1 MTGSWTCWT
10 AVTDY
15 KPVADA
21 FARDCISGRRIVGKE
36 VVCACQRYLDDLARD
51 DLELRTADPNL
62 VVHIIQHTLVFHQG
76 ERLDGTPLAGK
87 PVELLDWMIFT
98 IFNLLGFYY
107 KGTRE
112 RKYKEAFIMVGR
124 KNSKTTFIAGLA
136 WAVSLL
142 QRKSGS
148 KCYIVAAAL
157 KQAMES
163 FRFLKYN
170 MHQSGLDQVFAV
182 RDNSFGHSISYEFA
196 DGSSFYIEALPS
208 NPDAQD
214 SFNCNFAIADEIA
227 AYKKTGQYMR
237 FKEAQ
242 EAYTNKLMI
251 GITTAGDNINSFGYR
266 HMQYAVSVANGTV
279 KDDAFFSLV
288 ARADQ
293 DENGDVDYLDPIQH
307 QKANLSY
314 GVTIRPESI
323 LNDARQAMNDPQKRK
338 DFLSRRLNIYTSAM
352 RAWFDLD
359 KFRASDRQYNWTIE
373 ALAKLGIEWF
383 GGSDL
388 SRMYDLTAAALF
400 GYYAK
405 ADCYI
410 IITHGFFPVTQA
422 AVKAD
427 QDSIPLFGWQE
438 DGWLTMC
445 NTPTVNESDVVA
457 WYDAMRAKGFKIT
470 EVGHDR
476 KFARKYYIQMKAA
489 KFKVVDQP
497 QLYIKKSE
505 GFRIIEKAA
514 LDGKLYYL
522 HSEAYEYCVE
532 NVAAIEKTDD
542 MVQYEKIEKT
552 KRIDLFDAS
561 VFAAVRYAEAME
573 TRKTRSTKAKQWFGG

>member
-1 MTGSWTCWT
+1 M
-10 AVTDY
+10 AKKKAQDF
-15 KPVADA
+15 KPVADK
-21 FARDCISGRRIVGKE
+21 FARDCVSGKRIAGKE
-36 VVCACQRYLDDLARD
+36 VVAACQRYLDDLKRD
-51 DLELRTADPNL
+51 DLEMRTQDPNM
-62 VVHIIQHTLVFHQG
+62 VVNIIQNTLVFKQG
-76 ERLDGTPLAGK
+76 ERIDGTPLAGK
-87 PVELLDWMIFT
+87 PVELIDWMIFV

-107 KGTRE
+107 TGTDDR
-112 RKYKEAFIMVGR
+112 RYKEAFIMVGR
-124 KNSKTTFIAGLA
+124 KNSKTTLIASLA

-148 KCYIVAAAL
+148 KCYIVAAVL

-163 FRFLKYN
+163 FGFLKYN
-170 MHQSGLDQVFAV
+170 MHHSGLDNEFSIK
-182 RDNSFGHSISYEFA
+182 DNSFEHSISHQFS
-196 DGSSFYIEALPS
+196 DGSSIHIEALPA

-279 KDDAFFSLV
+279 KDDSFFSLV

-323 LNDARQAMNDPQKRK
+323 MNDARQAMNDPQKRK

-352 RAWFDLD
+352 RAWFDLS
-359 KFRASDRQYNWTIE
+359 KFRASDSKYKWTMAE
-373 ALAKLGIEWF
+373 LAKLGIEWF

-400 GYYAK
+400 GYYPT
-405 ADCYI
+405 ADVFI

-422 AVKAD
+422 AAKAD
-427 QDSIPLFGWQE
+427 EDSIPLFGWKE

-445 NTPTVNESDVVA
+445 NTPTVNESDVIA
-457 WYDAMRAKGFKIT
+457 WYRQMRSMGFKIA

-476 KFARKYYIQMKAA
+476 KFARKYYVEMKAA
-489 KFKVVDQP
+489 GFRVVDQP

-505 GFRIIEKAA
+505 GFRLIEKAA

-542 MVQYEKIEKT
+542 MVQYEKIEKA

-573 TRKTRSTKAKQWFGG
+573 DRKARSERAKQWFGG

>member
-1 MTGSWTCWT
+1 M
-10 AVTDY
+10 AKDY
-15 KPVADA
+15 KTVADR
-21 FARDCISGRRIVGKE
+21 FARDCVSGERIAGAE
-36 VVCACQRYLDDLARD
+36 VVYACQRYLDDLERD
-51 DLELRTADPNL
+51 DLEMRTTDPNL
-62 VVHIIQHTLVFHQG
+62 VINTIEKTLVFKKG
-76 ERLDGTPLAGK
+76 EKLDGTPLAGK

-107 KGTRE
+107 KGTQE

-124 KNSKTTFIAGLA
+124 KNSKTTFIASLA

-148 KCYIVAAAL
+148 VCYIVAAAL
-157 KQAMES
+157 KQALES
-163 FRFLKYN
+163 FSFLKYN
-170 MHQSGLDQVFAV
+170 MHRSGLDKEFKIH
-182 RDNSFGHSISYEFA
+182 DNSFGHSIGYEFA
-196 DGSSFYIEALPS
+196 DGSSIYIEALPT

-214 SFNCNFAIADEIA
+214 SFNCNFAIADELA

-279 KDDAFFSLV
+279 KDDSFFSLV

-323 LNDARQAMNDPQKRK
+323 MNDARQAMNDPQKRK

-352 RAWFDLD
+352 RAWFDLS
-359 KFRASDRQYNWTIE
+359 KFRTSDSKYKWTIAE
-373 ALAKLGIEWF
+373 LAKLDIEWF

-400 GYYAK
+400 GYYPA
-405 ADCYI
+405 ADVFI

-422 AVKAD
+422 AAKAD
-427 QDSIPLFGWQE
+427 EDSIPLFGWQE

-445 NTPTVNESDVVA
+445 NTPTVNESDVIA
-457 WYDAMRAKGFKIT
+457 WYQQMRSMGFKIA

-476 KFARKYYIQMKAA
+476 KFARKYYVEMKSTG
-489 KFKVVDQP
+489 FRVVDQP

-505 GFRIIEKAA
+505 GFRLIEKAA

-573 TRKTRSTKAKQWFGG
+573 DRKARSARAKQWFGG

>member
-1 MTGSWTCWT
+1 MLAKSITCIEKIEI
-10 AVTDY
+10 VPS
-15 KPVADA
+15 K
-21 FARDCISGRRIVGKE
+21 CIMV
-36 VVCACQRYLDDLARD
+36 DDPEHLY
-51 DLELRTADPNL
+51 
-62 VVHIIQHTLVFHQG
+62 
-76 ERLDGTPLAGK
+76 LAG
-87 PVELLDWMIFT
+87 
-98 IFNLLGFYY
+98 
-107 KGTRE
+107 
-112 RKYKEAFIMVGR
+112 EAFTPTH
-124 KNSKTTFIAGLA
+124 NTTLIASLA

-148 KCYIVAAAL
+148 KCYIVAAVL

-163 FRFLKYN
+163 FGFLKYN
-170 MHQSGLDQVFAV
+170 MHQSGLDSEFSIK
-182 RDNSFGHSISYEFA
+182 DNSMEHSISYQFP
-196 DGSSFYIEALPS
+196 DGSSIHIEALPA

-214 SFNCNFAIADEIA
+214 SFNCNFAIADEVA

-237 FKEAQ
+237 FKEAM
-242 EAYTNKLMI
+242 EAYTNKLMV

-266 HMQYAVSVANGTV
+266 HMEYAISVANGTI
-279 KDDAFFSLV
+279 KDDSFFSLV

-293 DENGDVDYLDPIQH
+293 SENGDVDYLDPVQH
-307 QKANLSY
+307 EKANLSY

-352 RAWFDLD
+352 KAWFDIA
-359 KFRASDRQYNWTIE
+359 KFRTSDNKYSWTLE
-373 ALAKLGIEWF
+373 QLAKMDIEWF

-410 IITHGFFPVTQA
+410 VITHGFFPVTQA
-422 AVKAD
+422 AAKAD
-427 QDSIPLFGWQE
+427 EDSIPLFGWKD

-445 NTPTVNESDVVA
+445 NTPTVNESDVCA
-457 WYDAMRAKGFKIT
+457 WYDMMRSKGFKIT

-476 KFARKYYIQMKAA
+476 KFARKYYIQMKQL
-489 KFKVVDQP
+489 KFRVVDQP

-505 GFRIIEKAA
+505 GFRLIEKAA

-522 HSEAYEYCVE
+522 HSDAYEYCVE
-532 NVAAIEKTDD
+532 NVSAIEKTDD
-542 MVQYEKIEKT
+542 MVQYEKIAPER
-552 KRIDLFDAS
+552 RIDLFDAS

-573 TRKTRSTKAKQWFGG
+573 GRAARKQKASQWFGG

>member
-1 MTGSWTCWT
+1 M
-10 AVTDY
+10 AKKKAQDF
-15 KPVADA
+15 KPVADK
-21 FARDCISGRRIVGKE
+21 FARDCVSGKRIAGKE
-36 VVCACQRYLDDLARD
+36 VVAACKRYLDDLERD
-51 DLELRTADPNL
+51 DLEMRTQDPNM
-62 VVHIIQHTLVFHQG
+62 VVNIIQNTLVFKQG

-87 PVELLDWMIFT
+87 PVELLPWMIFT

-107 KGTRE
+107 KGSQE
-112 RKYKEAFIMVGR
+112 RKYKEAFIMTGR
-124 KNSKTTFIAGLA
+124 KSSKTSFIASLA

-148 KCYIVAAAL
+148 KCYIVASVL

-163 FRFLKYN
+163 FGFLKYN
-170 MHQSGLDQVFAV
+170 MHQSGLDSEFSIK
-182 RDNSFGHSISYEFA
+182 DNSMEHSISYQFP
-196 DGSSFYIEALPS
+196 DGSSIHIEALPA

-214 SFNCNFAIADEIA
+214 SFNCNFAIADEVA

-237 FKEAQ
+237 FKEAM
-242 EAYTNKLMI
+242 EAYTNKLMV

-266 HMQYAVSVANGTV
+266 HMEYAISVANGTI
-279 KDDAFFSLV
+279 KDDSFFSLV

-293 DENGDVDYLDPIQH
+293 SENGDVDYLDPVQH
-307 QKANLSY
+307 EKANLSY

-352 RAWFDLD
+352 KAWFDIA
-359 KFRASDRQYNWTIE
+359 KFRVSDNKYSWTLE
-373 ALAKLGIEWF
+373 QLAKMDIEWF

-410 IITHGFFPVTQA
+410 VITHGFFPVTQA
-422 AVKAD
+422 AAKAD
-427 QDSIPLFGWQE
+427 EDSIPLFGWKD

-445 NTPTVNESDVVA
+445 NTPTVNESDVCA
-457 WYDAMRAKGFKIT
+457 WYDMMRSKGFKIA

-476 KFARKYYIQMKAA
+476 KFARKYYIQMKQL
-489 KFKVVDQP
+489 KFRVVDQP

-505 GFRIIEKAA
+505 GFRLIEKAA

-522 HSEAYEYCVE
+522 HSDAYEYCVE
-532 NVAAIEKTDD
+532 NVSAIEKTDD
-542 MVQYEKIEKT
+542 MVQYEKIAPER
-552 KRIDLFDAS
+552 RIDLFDAS

-573 TRKTRSTKAKQWFGG
+573 GRAARKQKASQWFGG

>member
-1 MTGSWTCWT
+1 M
-10 AVTDY
+10 AKDY
-15 KPVADA
+15 KPVADK
-21 FARDCISGRRIVGKE
+21 FARDCVSGERIAGAE
-36 VVCACQRYLDDLARD
+36 VVCACQRYLDDLERD
-51 DLELRTADPNL
+51 DLEMRTTDPNM
-62 VVHIIQHTLVFHQG
+62 VINIIQKTLVFKKG
-76 ERLDGTPLAGK
+76 EKLDGTPLAGK

-107 KGTRE
+107 NGTQE

-124 KNSKTTFIAGLA
+124 KNSKTTFIASLA

-148 KCYIVAAAL
+148 VCYIVAAAL
-157 KQAMES
+157 KQALES
-163 FRFLKYN
+163 FSFLKYN
-170 MHQSGLDQVFAV
+170 MHRSGLDKEFKV
-182 RDNSFGHSISYEFA
+182 RDNSFGHSIGYEFG
-196 DGSSFYIEALPS
+196 DGSSIYIEALPT
-208 NPDAQD
+208 NPDSQD
-214 SFNCNFAIADEIA
+214 SFNCNFAIADELA

-279 KDDAFFSLV
+279 KDDSFFSLV

-323 LNDARQAMNDPQKRK
+323 MNDARQAMNDPQKRK

-352 RAWFDLD
+352 RAWFDLS
-359 KFRASDRQYNWTIE
+359 KFRTSDSKYKWTMAE
-373 ALAKLGIEWF
+373 LAKLDIEWF

-400 GYYAK
+400 GYYPA
-405 ADCYI
+405 ADVFI

-422 AVKAD
+422 AAKAD
-427 QDSIPLFGWQE
+427 EDSIPLFGWQE

-445 NTPTVNESDVVA
+445 NTPTVNESDVIA
-457 WYDAMRAKGFKIT
+457 WYQQMRSMGFKIT

-476 KFARKYYIQMKAA
+476 KFARKYYVEMKAA
-489 KFKVVDQP
+489 GFRVVDQP

-505 GFRIIEKAA
+505 GFRLIEKAA

-573 TRKTRSTKAKQWFGG
+573 DRKARSARAKQWFGG

>member
-1 MTGSWTCWT
+1 M
-10 AVTDY
+10 AKDY
-15 KPVADA
+15 KPVADK
-21 FARDCISGRRIVGKE
+21 FARDCVSGEHIAGAE
-36 VVCACQRYLDDLARD
+36 VVCACQRYLDDLERG
-51 DLELRTADPNL
+51 DLEMRATDPNM
-62 VVHIIQHTLVFHQG
+62 VINIIHKTLVFKKG
-76 ERLDGTPLAGK
+76 EKLDGTPLAGK

-107 KGTRE
+107 KGTQE

-124 KNSKTTFIAGLA
+124 KNSKTTFIASLA

-148 KCYIVAAAL
+148 VCYIVAAAL

-163 FRFLKYN
+163 FGFLKYN
-170 MHQSGLDQVFAV
+170 MHRSGLDKEFKVH
-182 RDNSFGHSISYEFA
+182 DNSFGHSISYEFA
-196 DGSSFYIEALPS
+196 DGSSIYIEALPT
-208 NPDAQD
+208 NPDSQD
-214 SFNCNFAIADEIA
+214 SFNCNFAIADELA

-279 KDDAFFSLV
+279 KDDSFFSLV

-323 LNDARQAMNDPQKRK
+323 MNDARQAMNDPQKRK

-352 RAWFDLD
+352 RAWFDLS
-359 KFRASDRQYNWTIE
+359 KFRTSDSKYKWTMAE
-373 ALAKLGIEWF
+373 LAKLDIEWF

-400 GYYAK
+400 GYYPA
-405 ADCYI
+405 ADVFI

-422 AVKAD
+422 AAKAD
-427 QDSIPLFGWQE
+427 EDSIPLFGWQE

-445 NTPTVNESDVVA
+445 NTPTVNESDVIA
-457 WYDAMRAKGFKIT
+457 WYRQMRSMGFKIA

-476 KFARKYYIQMKAA
+476 KFARKYYVEMKAA
-489 KFKVVDQP
+489 GFRVVDQP

-505 GFRIIEKAA
+505 GFRLIEKAA

-573 TRKTRSTKAKQWFGG
+573 DSKARSARAKQWFGG

>member
-1 MTGSWTCWT
+1 M
-10 AVTDY
+10 AKNY
-15 KPVADA
+15 KPVADK
-21 FARDCISGRRIVGKE
+21 FARDCVSGEHIAGAE
-36 VVCACQRYLDDLARD
+36 VVCACQRYLDDLERD
-51 DLELRTADPNL
+51 DLEMRATDPNM
-62 VVHIIQHTLVFHQG
+62 VINIIHKTLVFKKG
-76 ERLDGTPLAGK
+76 EKLDGTPLAGK

-107 KGTRE
+107 KGTQE

-124 KNSKTTFIAGLA
+124 KNSKTTFIASLA

-148 KCYIVAAAL
+148 VCYIVAAAL

-163 FRFLKYN
+163 FSFLKYN
-170 MHQSGLDQVFAV
+170 MHRSGLDKEFTIH
-182 RDNSFGHSISYEFA
+182 DNSFGHSIGYEFA
-196 DGSSFYIEALPS
+196 DGSSIYIEALPT

-214 SFNCNFAIADEIA
+214 SFNCNFAIADELA
-227 AYKKTGQYMR
+227 AYKKTGQYLR

-279 KDDAFFSLV
+279 KDDSFFSLV

-323 LNDARQAMNDPQKRK
+323 MNDARQAMNDPQKRK

-352 RAWFDLD
+352 RAWFDLS
-359 KFRASDRQYNWTIE
+359 KFRASDRKYKWTMAE
-373 ALAKLGIEWF
+373 LSKLDIEWF

-400 GYYAK
+400 GYYPA
-405 ADCYI
+405 ADVFI

-422 AVKAD
+422 AAKAD
-427 QDSIPLFGWQE
+427 EDSIPLFGWQE

-445 NTPTVNESDVVA
+445 NTPTVNESDVIA
-457 WYDAMRAKGFKIT
+457 WYKQMRSMGFKIA

-476 KFARKYYIQMKAA
+476 KFARKYYVEMKAA
-489 KFKVVDQP
+489 GFRVVDQP

-505 GFRIIEKAA
+505 GFRLIEKAA

-573 TRKTRSTKAKQWFGG
+573 DLKARSARAKQWFGG